1 MTENK
6 YFIIEA
12 EVDTINIITWNQEIE
27 QERKSAVFDLLNN
40 GKFKL
45 INKNKT
51 GPYKINIKLLEWK
64 LILRVIDFFDDSIT
78 DFKISI
84 SNFAGTAILTLID
97 DSITDLKISIS
108 SVRRIIRDYQ
118 IVCDNY
124 VEAIKTSPLKKIE
137 AIDIGRRTIHDE
149 GAGMLIE
156 AFKEKVELDMDTA
169 RRLFTLVSIISIKI

>member
-1 MTENK
+1 MTETK
-6 YFIIEA
+6 YFIEEA
-12 EVDTINIITWNQEIE
+12 EVDKINLITWNQEIE

-45 INKNKT
+45 YNKNET
-51 GPYKINIKLLEWK
+51 GPYKVNIKLLEWK
-64 LILRVIDFFDDSIT
+64 LILSVFDIFDDTVT
-78 DFKISI
+78 DIKV
-84 SNFAGTAILTLID
+84 T
-97 DSITDLKISIS
+97 IS

-124 VEAIKTSPLKKIE
+124 VEAIKTAPLKKIE

-149 GAGMLIE
+149 GAEIILE
-156 AFKEKVELDMDTA
+156 AFRGKVEIDMDTA

>member
-1 MTENK
+1 MTETK
-6 YFIIEA
+6 YFIVEA
-12 EVDTINIITWNQEIE
+12 EVDKINLITWNQEIE

-45 INKNKT
+45 YNKNET

-64 LILRVIDFFDDSIT
+64 LLLKVIDFFDDT
-78 DFKISI
+78 
-84 SNFAGTAILTLID
+84 
-97 DSITDLKISIS
+97 ITDLKISIS

-124 VEAIKTSPLKKIE
+124 VEAIKTAPLKKIE

-149 GAGMLIE
+149 GAGMLVE
-156 AFKEKVELDMDTA
+156 SFKEKVELDMDTA

>member
-1 MTENK
+1 MTETR
-6 YFIIEA
+6 YVIVEA
-12 EVDTINIITWNQEIE
+12 EVDKTNLITWNQEIE

-78 DFKISI
+78 D
-84 SNFAGTAILTLID
+84 
-97 DSITDLKISIS
+97 LKISIS

-124 VEAIKTSPLKKIE
+124 VEAIKTAPLKKIE

-149 GAGMLIE
+149 GAGMILE

>member
-1 MTENK
+1 MTESK
-6 YFIIEA
+6 YVIREA
-12 EVDTINIITWNQEIE
+12 EVDKINIITWNQEIE

-64 LILRVIDFFDDSIT
+64 LILRVIDLSDD
-78 DFKISI
+78 
-84 SNFAGTAILTLID
+84 A
-97 DSITDLKISIS
+97 ITDLKISIS

-124 VEAIKTSPLKKIE
+124 VEAIKTAPLKKIE

-156 AFKEKVELDMDTA
+156 AFKEKVELDIDTA

>member
-1 MTENK
+1 LTETK
-6 YFIIEA
+6 YFIVEA
-12 EVDTINIITWNQEIE
+12 EVDKINLITWNQEIE

-45 INKNKT
+45 YNKNET

-64 LILRVIDFFDDSIT
+64 LILRVIDIF
-78 DFKISI
+78 
-84 SNFAGTAILTLID
+84 D

-108 SVRRIIRDYQ
+108 NVRRIIRDYQ

-124 VEAIKTSPLKKIE
+124 VEAIKTAPLKKIE

-149 GAGMLIE
+149 GAGMILE

>member
-1 MTENK
+1 MTKTK
-6 YFIIEA
+6 YFIVEA
-12 EVDTINIITWNQEIE
+12 EVDKINLITWNQEIE

-45 INKNKT
+45 VNKNET
-51 GPYKINIKLLEWK
+51 GPYKISIKLLEWK
-64 LILRVIDFFDDSIT
+64 LLLKVIDFFDDSIT
-78 DFKISI
+78 DI
-84 SNFAGTAILTLID
+84 
-97 DSITDLKISIS
+97 KISIS

-124 VEAIKTSPLKKIE
+124 VEAIKTAPLKKIE

-149 GAGMLIE
+149 GAGMLLE

-169 RRLFTLVSIISIKI
+169 RRLFTLVSIISVKI

>member
-1 MTENK
+1 MTETK
-6 YFIIEA
+6 HFIVEA
-12 EVDTINIITWNQEIE
+12 EVDQINLITWNQEIE

-45 INKNKT
+45 YNKNET
-51 GPYKINIKLLEWK
+51 GPYKINIRLLEWQ
-64 LILRVIDFFDDSIT
+64 LLLRVIDIF
-78 DFKISI
+78 
-84 SNFAGTAILTLID
+84 D

-108 SVRRIIRDYQ
+108 NIRRIIRDYQ

-124 VEAIKTSPLKKIE
+124 VEAIKTAPLKKIE

-149 GAGMLIE
+149 GAGMLLE

-169 RRLFTLVSIISIKI
+169 RRLFTLVSIISVKI

>member
-1 MTENK
+1 MTETK
-6 YFIIEA
+6 FFIVEA
-12 EVDTINIITWNQEIE
+12 EVDKINLITWNQEIE

-45 INKNKT
+45 YNKNET
-51 GPYKINIKLLEWK
+51 GPYKINLKLLEWK
-64 LILRVIDFFDDSIT
+64 LLLRVIDFF
-78 DFKISI
+78 
-84 SNFAGTAILTLID
+84 D

-124 VEAIKTSPLKKIE
+124 VEAIKTAPLKKIE

-149 GAGMLIE
+149 GAGMLLE

>member
-1 MTENK
+1 MTETK
-6 YFIIEA
+6 FFIVEA
-12 EVDTINIITWNQEIE
+12 EVDKINLITWNQEIE

-45 INKNKT
+45 YNKNET
-51 GPYKINIKLLEWK
+51 GPYKINIKILEWK
-64 LILRVIDFFDDSIT
+64 LLLRVIDLFDDSI
-78 DFKISI
+78 I
-84 SNFAGTAILTLID
+84 
-97 DSITDLKISIS
+97 DLKISIS
-108 SVRRIIRDYQ
+108 SIRRIIRDYQ

-124 VEAIKTSPLKKIE
+124 VEAIKTAPLKKIE

-149 GAGMLIE
+149 GAGMLLE

>member
-1 MTENK
+1 MTETK

-12 EVDTINIITWNQEIE
+12 EVDKTNLITWNQEIE

-45 INKNKT
+45 DNKNET

-64 LILRVIDFFDDSIT
+64 LILRVIDFFDDSNT
-78 DFKISI
+78 DIKISI
-84 SNFAGTAILTLID
+84 SN
-97 DSITDLKISIS
+97 
-108 SVRRIIRDYQ
+108 VRRIIRDYQ

-124 VEAIKTSPLKKIE
+124 VEAIKTAPLKKIE

-149 GAGMLIE
+149 GAVMIIE

>member
-1 MTENK
+1 MTESK
-6 YFIIEA
+6 FFIVEA
-12 EVDTINIITWNQEIE
+12 EVDKINLITWNQEIE

-45 INKNKT
+45 YNKNET

-64 LILRVIDFFDDSIT
+64 LLIRIIDFFDDTIT
-78 DFKISI
+78 E
-84 SNFAGTAILTLID
+84 
-97 DSITDLKISIS
+97 LKVSIS
-108 SVRRIIRDYQ
+108 SIRRIIRDYQ

-124 VEAIKTSPLKKIE
+124 VEAIKTAPLKKIE

-149 GAGMLIE
+149 GAAMLLE

>member
-1 MTENK
+1 MSEIK
-6 YFIIEA
+6 YFIVEA
-12 EVDTINIITWNQEIE
+12 EIDKINLITWNQEIE

-45 INKNKT
+45 YNKNET

-64 LILRVIDFFDDSIT
+64 LLLRVIDFFDDSIT
-78 DFKISI
+78 D
-84 SNFAGTAILTLID
+84 
-97 DSITDLKISIS
+97 LKISIS
-108 SVRRIIRDYQ
+108 GIRRITRDYQ

-124 VEAIKTSPLKKIE
+124 VEAIKTAPLKKIE

-149 GAGMLIE
+149 GAGMLLE
-156 AFKEKVELDMDTA
+156 VFKEKVELDMDTA

>member
-1 MTENK
+1 MTETK
-6 YFIIEA
+6 FFIVEA
-12 EVDTINIITWNQEIE
+12 EVDKINLITWNQEIE

-45 INKNKT
+45 YNKNET
-51 GPYKINIKLLEWK
+51 GPYKINIKILEWK
-64 LILRVIDFFDDSIT
+64 LLLRVIDFFDDSIT
-78 DFKISI
+78 D
-84 SNFAGTAILTLID
+84 
-97 DSITDLKISIS
+97 LKISIS
-108 SVRRIIRDYQ
+108 SIRRIIRDYQ

-124 VEAIKTSPLKKIE
+124 VEAIKTAPLKKIE

-149 GAGMLIE
+149 GAAILLE

>member
-1 MTENK
+1 LTETK
-6 YFIIEA
+6 YFIVEA
-12 EVDTINIITWNQEIE
+12 EVDKINLITWNQEIE

-45 INKNKT
+45 YNKNET

-64 LILRVIDFFDDSIT
+64 LLLRVIDFFDDT
-78 DFKISI
+78 
-84 SNFAGTAILTLID
+84 
-97 DSITDLKISIS
+97 ITDLKISIS

-124 VEAIKTSPLKKIE
+124 VEAIKTAPLKKIE

-149 GAGMLIE
+149 GAEMLVE
-156 AFKEKVELDMDTA
+156 SFKEKVELDMDTA

>member
-1 MTENK
+1 MIETK
-6 YFIIEA
+6 YFIEEA
-12 EVDTINIITWNQEIE
+12 NVDKINLITWNQEIE

-45 INKNKT
+45 YNKNET

-64 LILRVIDFFDDSIT
+64 LIIEVIDLFDDT
-78 DFKISI
+78 VTF
-84 SNFAGTAILTLID
+84 
-97 DSITDLKISIS
+97 LKVSIS

-124 VEAIKTSPLKKIE
+124 VEAIKTAPLKKIE
-137 AIDIGRRTIHDE
+137 AIDIGRRSIHDE
-149 GAGMLIE
+149 GAAVLLDV
-156 AFKEKVELDMDTA
+156 FKDKVELDMDTA

>member
-1 MTENK
+1 MTETK
-6 YFIIEA
+6 YFIVKA
-12 EVDTINIITWNQEIE
+12 EVDKTNLITWNQEIE

-45 INKNKT
+45 YNKNET

-64 LILRVIDFFDDSIT
+64 LLLRVIDIFDDT
-78 DFKISI
+78 
-84 SNFAGTAILTLID
+84 
-97 DSITDLKISIS
+97 ITDLKISIS
-108 SVRRIIRDYQ
+108 SVRRVIRDYQ

-124 VEAIKTSPLKKIE
+124 VEAIKTAPLKKIE

-149 GAGMLIE
+149 GAGMILE
-156 AFKEKVELDMDTA
+156 AFKEKIELDMDTA

>member
-1 MTENK
+1 MTETK
-6 YFIIEA
+6 FFIVEA
-12 EVDTINIITWNQEIE
+12 EVDKINLITWNQEIE

-45 INKNKT
+45 YNKNET

-64 LILRVIDFFDDSIT
+64 LLLRVIDFFDDSI
-78 DFKISI
+78 I
-84 SNFAGTAILTLID
+84 
-97 DSITDLKISIS
+97 DLKISIS
-108 SVRRIIRDYQ
+108 SIRRIIRDYQ

-124 VEAIKTSPLKKIE
+124 VEAIKTAPLKKIE

-149 GAGMLIE
+149 GAGMLLD
-156 AFKEKVELDMDTA
+156 AFKEKAELDMDTA

>member
-1 MTENK
+1 MSEIK
-6 YFIIEA
+6 YFIAEA
-12 EVDTINIITWNQEIE
+12 EIDKINLITWNQEIE

-45 INKNKT
+45 YNKNET

-64 LILRVIDFFDDSIT
+64 LLLRVIDFF
-78 DFKISI
+78 
-84 SNFAGTAILTLID
+84 D

-124 VEAIKTSPLKKIE
+124 VEAIKTAPLKKIE

-149 GAGMLIE
+149 GAGILLE

>member
-1 MTENK
+1 M
-6 YFIIEA
+6 
-12 EVDTINIITWNQEIE
+12 TWNQEIE

-45 INKNKT
+45 YNKNET

-64 LILRVIDFFDDSIT
+64 LIIEVIDLFDESIT
-78 DFKISI
+78 E
-84 SNFAGTAILTLID
+84 
-97 DSITDLKISIS
+97 LKVSIS
-108 SVRRIIRDYQ
+108 SIRRIIRDYQ

-124 VEAIKTSPLKKIE
+124 VEAIKTAPLKKIE

-149 GAGMLIE
+149 GAEILLE
-156 AFKEKVELDMDTA
+156 VFKEKIELDMDTA

>member
-1 MTENK
+1 MTKTK
-6 YFIIEA
+6 YFIVEA
-12 EVDTINIITWNQEIE
+12 EVDKINLITWNQEIE

-45 INKNKT
+45 VNKNET
-51 GPYKINIKLLEWK
+51 GPYKISIKLLEWK
-64 LILRVIDFFDDSIT
+64 LLLKVIDFSD
-78 DFKISI
+78 
-84 SNFAGTAILTLID
+84 G
-97 DSITDLKISIS
+97 SITDLKISIS

-124 VEAIKTSPLKKIE
+124 VEAIKTAPLKKIE

-149 GAGMLIE
+149 GAGILLE
-156 AFKEKVELDMDTA
+156 TFKYKVELDMDTA

>member
-1 MTENK
+1 MTETK
-6 YFIIEA
+6 YFIVKA
-12 EVDTINIITWNQEIE
+12 EVDKTNLITWNQEIE

-45 INKNKT
+45 YNKNET

-64 LILRVIDFFDDSIT
+64 LLLKVTDFFD
-78 DFKISI
+78 
-84 SNFAGTAILTLID
+84 G
-97 DSITDLKISIS
+97 SITDLKISIS
-108 SVRRIIRDYQ
+108 SVRRVIRDYQ

-124 VEAIKTSPLKKIE
+124 VEAIKTAPLKKIE

-149 GAGMLIE
+149 GAGILLE

>member
-1 MTENK
+1 MSETK
-6 YFIIEA
+6 YLIVEA
-12 EVDTINIITWNQEIE
+12 EVDKINLVTWNQEIE

-45 INKNKT
+45 YNKNET

-64 LILRVIDFFDDSIT
+64 LLLRVIDFF
-78 DFKISI
+78 
-84 SNFAGTAILTLID
+84 D

-124 VEAIKTSPLKKIE
+124 VEAIKTAPLKKIE

-156 AFKEKVELDMDTA
+156 AFKEKVELDIDTA

>member
-1 MTENK
+1 MTETK
-6 YFIIEA
+6 YFIVEA
-12 EVDTINIITWNQEIE
+12 EVDKINLITWNQEIE

-45 INKNKT
+45 YNKNET

-64 LILRVIDFFDDSIT
+64 LLLRVIDIF
-78 DFKISI
+78 
-84 SNFAGTAILTLID
+84 D

-108 SVRRIIRDYQ
+108 NVRRIIRDYQ

-124 VEAIKTSPLKKIE
+124 VEAIKTAPLKKIE

-149 GAGMLIE
+149 GAGILLE

>member
-1 MTENK
+1 MTETK
-6 YFIIEA
+6 HFIIEA
-12 EVDTINIITWNQEIE
+12 NIDKINLITWNQEIE

-45 INKNKT
+45 YKKKET

-64 LILRVIDFFDDSIT
+64 LILSVIDLFDDSSSDI
-78 DFKISI
+78 KV
-84 SNFAGTAILTLID
+84 
-97 DSITDLKISIS
+97 SIS
-108 SVRRIIRDYQ
+108 SVRRIVRDYQ

-124 VEAIKTSPLKKIE
+124 VEAIKTAPLKKIE

-149 GAGMLIE
+149 GAEILLE
-156 AFKEKVELDMDTA
+156 AFKDKVELDMDTA

>member
-1 MTENK
+1 MTKTK
-6 YFIIEA
+6 YFIVEA
-12 EVDTINIITWNQEIE
+12 EVDNINLITWNQEIE

-45 INKNKT
+45 YNKKET

-64 LILRVIDFFDDSIT
+64 LLLRIIDFFD
-78 DFKISI
+78 
-84 SNFAGTAILTLID
+84 G
-97 DSITDLKISIS
+97 SITDLKISIS

-124 VEAIKTSPLKKIE
+124 VEAIKTAPLKKIE
-137 AIDIGRRTIHDE
+137 AIDVGRRSIHDE
-149 GAGMLIE
+149 GAGMLLE
-156 AFKEKVELDMDTA
+156 SFKEKVEIDMDTA